1 MACLFKK
8 INRRWVKYKYKSHQ
22 LNPVSYALKKAA
34 QSNIN
39 IMRTMLSL
47 LFVLF
52 VLPVHAENKV
62 QSAWMAITEH
72 GSYLRPSNIL
82 DQSQLPSNWQVIA
95 FPHSTPRQISTLS
108 ADHPRLLTY
117 WFKFIVSAENTNQ
130 VANPKDAVYDNSPS
144 FYIPRWQTIGK
155 IAIYVD
161 GQLVH
166 ASKTGP
172 VWNGYNHPLLIKL
185 GEPKPKE
192 YEVIMRVD
200 SLQSAGLAISTI
212 YTGTLDELHPAYSW
226 RTNLQ
231 TRFPEIASSAFL
243 LVGFFS
249 LALWSRHRNESIY
262 LLFFIV
268 AVFSYLRCL
277 QYYVGIEPLV
287 ISENWFSWLN
297 VISSGWL
304 VIFTYAFCFRLHGIR
319 FKKIETGLL
328 VGMAFISIVTI
339 PNLGITKDLGT
350 ILSFAN
356 LLIFVEL
363 ILLTILMTFASWKS
377 RSVDGLRL
385 STAHFFNIPLGI
397 HDVMLQNYQL
407 SMEHIYLLPYTIL
420 APLFV
425 LITVVNRRY
434 TSAMTEIAN
443 ANKTLE
449 LKLKQR
455 EEELIASHE
464 LIRKAEKEK
473 LLADERQRLM
483 SDMHDGFG
491 SSLIT
496 ALAMVKHSEFDKT
509 QVCDIIQDCIDDLK
523 LTIDSMEP
531 IDADLLLVLAM
542 LRYRLEPRLQQSG
555 IQLDWQVE
563 TIPPMEWLRPE
574 SALQILRIIQES
586 FTNIIKHAQAT
597 RIVLKCTHTK
607 SSVIVCIE
615 DNGIGVDIEK
625 ARLNRGILN
634 MRRRAEQLGAI
645 ISWQANTHTSGTLV
659 CLALPLR
666 KEESQ

>member
-1 MACLFKK
+1 MAVKLIK
-8 INRRWVKYKYKSHQ
+8 IIHRVVNNQYWSYYAQKTVFFHSYHAQ
-22 LNPVSYALKKAA
+22 LSVVN
-34 QSNIN
+34 
-39 IMRTMLSL
+39 TL
-47 LFVLF
+47 LFLLLTLF
-52 VLPVHAENKV
+52 ILPAHAESKV
-62 QSAWMAITEH
+62 QNAWMAVTEH
-72 GSYLRPSNIL
+72 GSYLRPSNTL
-82 DQSQLPSNWQVIA
+82 EQRQLPTNWQAITY
-95 FPHSTPRQISTLS
+95 PHTTPRQISTLS
-108 ADHPRLLTY
+108 AEHPPLVTY
-117 WFKFIVSAENTNQ
+117 WFKFNVSSETANQ
-130 VANPKDAVYDNSPS
+130 VTNAKDTTYDNSPS
-144 FYIPRWQTIGK
+144 IYIPRWQTIGK

-161 GQLVH
+161 EQLVH
-166 ASKTGP
+166 VSKTGP
-172 VWNGYNHPLLIKL
+172 VWNGFNHPLLIKL
-185 GEPKPKE
+185 GEPRQKE
-192 YEVIMRVD
+192 YEVIIRVD
-200 SLQSAGLAISTI
+200 SLKSAGLAISNI
-212 YTGTLDELHPAYSW
+212 YTGPVDELHSSYSW
-226 RTNLQ
+226 RTILQ
-231 TRFPEIASSAFL
+231 TRFPEIANSAFL
-243 LVGFFS
+243 LIGFFS

-262 LLFFIV
+262 LLFFVV

-277 QYYVGIEPLV
+277 QYYIGIEPLV

-319 FKKIETGLL
+319 FKKIETALL
-328 VGMAFISIVTI
+328 VAMAFISLITI
-339 PNLGITKDLGT
+339 PNLGVTKDLGT

-356 LLIFVEL
+356 LLIFIEL

-397 HDVMLQNYQL
+397 HDVLLQNYQL
-407 SMEHIYLLPYTIL
+407 SMENIYLLPYTIL

-449 LKLKQR
+449 VKLKQR
-455 EEELIASHE
+455 EEELTATHE

-496 ALAMVKHSEFDKT
+496 ALAMIKHSDLDKT
-509 QVCDIIQDCIDDLK
+509 QVSEIIQDCIDDLK

-542 LRYRLEPRLQQSG
+542 LRYRLEPKLQQSG

-563 TIPPMEWLRPE
+563 SIPPMEWLRPE
-574 SALQILRIIQES
+574 SALQILRIIQEA

-597 RIVLKCTHTK
+597 HVVLKCTCSK
-607 SSVIVCIE
+607 NCVSVCIE
-615 DNGIGVDIEK
+615 DNGIGIDLEK

-634 MRRRAEQLGAI
+634 MRRRAEQLGAT
-645 ISWQANTHTSGTLV
+645 ISWKSNTQSTGTFVRLE
-659 CLALPLR
+659 LPVI
-666 KEESQ
+666 KS

>member
-1 MACLFKK
+1 MAVELIK
-8 INRRWVKYKYKSHQ
+8 IIHRVVNNQYW
-22 LNPVSYALKKAA
+22 SYYA
-34 QSNIN
+34 QKTVFFHSYHAQ
-39 IMRTMLSL
+39 LSL
-47 LFVLF
+47 VNTLLFLLLTLF
-52 VLPVHAENKV
+52 ILPAHAESKV
-62 QSAWMAITEH
+62 QNAWMAITEH
-72 GSYLRPSNIL
+72 GSYLRPSNTL
-82 DQSQLPSNWQVIA
+82 DQHQLPTNWQAIA
-95 FPHSTPRQISTLS
+95 YPHTTPRQISTLS
-108 ADHPRLLTY
+108 AEHPPLVTY
-117 WFKFIVSAENTNQ
+117 WFKFNVSSKTANQ
-130 VANPKDAVYDNSPS
+130 VTNAKDTTYDNSPS
-144 FYIPRWQTIGK
+144 IYIPRWQTIGK

-200 SLQSAGLAISTI
+200 SLKSAGLAISNI
-212 YTGTLDELHPAYSW
+212 YTGTLDELHPAHSW

-243 LVGFFS
+243 LIGFFS
-249 LALWSRHRNESIY
+249 LVLWSRHRNESIY
-262 LLFFIV
+262 FLFFIV

-277 QYYVGIEPLV
+277 QYYIGIEPLV

-319 FKKIETGLL
+319 FKKIETALL
-328 VGMAFISIVTI
+328 VAMAFISLITI
-339 PNLGITKDLGT
+339 PNLGVTKDLGT

-356 LLIFVEL
+356 LLIFIEL

-407 SMEHIYLLPYTIL
+407 SMENIYLLPYTIL

-464 LIRKAEKEK
+464 LIRKVEKEK

-574 SALQILRIIQES
+574 SALQILRIIQEA

-597 RIVLKCTHTK
+597 RVVLKCTHSK

-615 DNGIGVDIEK
+615 DNGIGIDLDK
-625 ARLNRGILN
+625 ARLNRGIIN
-634 MRRRAEQLGAI
+634 MRRRSEHLGAT
-645 ISWQANTHTSGTLV
+645 ISWESNKPTTGTLV
-659 CLALPLR
+659 RLELPLS
-666 KEESQ
+666 KS